1 MSAGIQSIEEDASW
15 ACPDGRRSIR
25 CYGRCIA
32 AMQILLPA
40 STRGDTNNN
49 QMKGNRMEAKRA

>member
-15 ACPDGRRSIR
+15 ACPDGRGSIR

-32 AMQILLPA
+32 AMQILLPS
-40 STRGDTNNN
+40 STHGRTNNN
-49 QMKGNRMEAKRA
+49 QMKRNRMEAKRA

>member
-15 ACPDGRRSIR
+15 ACPDDRRSIR

-32 AMQILLPA
+32 AMQILLRA